1 MKIRLQ
7 DGLPYVMVSI
17 THHGQQLALEDVLL
31 DTGSVGTIFP
41 TDKVLAI
48 GLQYEADD
56 IVHRIRGVGGA
67 EFVFAKKVDRLSLG
81 ELQVNDFEVEVG
93 AMDYGIE
100 IDGIIGMNFLTQ
112 IGAVVD
118 LAKLEVYQAPPLKT
132 RGESP

>member
-1 MKIRLQ
+1 MNIRLG

-17 THHGQQLALEDVLL
+17 THHGQQLSLENVLL

-56 IVHRIRGVGGA
+56 TVRRIRGIGGA

-81 ELQVNDFEVEVG
+81 ELQVNNFEVEVG
-93 AMDYGIE
+93 AMDYGFE
-100 IDGIIGMNFLTQ
+100 IDGILGMDFLTQ
-112 IGAVVD
+112 VGAVID
-118 LAKLEVYQAPPLKT
+118 LAKLEIYRPHT
-132 RGESP
+132 ESKR

>member
-7 DGLPYVMVSI
+7 DGLPYVIVSI

-56 IVHRIRGVGGA
+56 I
-67 EFVFAKKVDRLSLG
+67 
-81 ELQVNDFEVEVG
+81 
-93 AMDYGIE
+93 IE